1 MILDFRHHETSDTV
15 INTLSAKLTK
25 WSNTH
30 LSVFEHFVW
39 LELKGWV
46 NDQIIWLNELFRSN
60 YCVSFNKRAPDAYL
74 ISKPLMNGAFWK
86 AVLQRGR
93 CLLQR
98 KKSYSYEILKIS
110 HCLFSDSNKLLP
122 LWFTALY
129 IPVLHFFFSLFHCFI
144 LNYNA
149 WCTNW

>member
-46 NDQIIWLNELFRSN
+46 NDQII
-60 YCVSFNKRAPDAYL
+60 
-74 ISKPLMNGAFWK
+74 
-86 AVLQRGR
+86 
-93 CLLQR
+93 
-98 KKSYSYEILKIS
+98 
-110 HCLFSDSNKLLP
+110 
-122 LWFTALY
+122 
-129 IPVLHFFFSLFHCFI
+129 
-144 LNYNA
+144 
-149 WCTNW
+149 